1 MNRRKYLLL
10 IIVVISILII
20 LLLLLNKDKRYN
32 SFVVSDSKIKSIVK
46 NREEGNIDFYNI
58 KFNDYNLIIDKDNK
72 IYYSIVDSRNKNNPI
87 VDVDSEDKN
96 IKIVFNK
103 KIDDYSDSYEMIVY
117 NDSKYEIFE
126 MIIVDK
132 PIISITDYDDK
143 KMEAKMYLF
152 DNSREAS
159 KKVTNSMI
167 NFRILSNG
175 DYALSLKQESLG
187 RNKRDNRISILGMK
201 KHVGYVLSKNNDN
214 DSKEVVLFINNEYI
228 GNYYINYDNKK

>member
-1 MNRRKYLLL
+1 
-10 IIVVISILII
+10 
-20 LLLLLNKDKRYN
+20 
-32 SFVVSDSKIKSIVK
+32 
-46 NREEGNIDFYNI
+46 
-58 KFNDYNLIIDKDNK
+58 
-72 IYYSIVDSRNKNNPI
+72 
-87 VDVDSEDKN
+87 
-96 IKIVFNK
+96 
-103 KIDDYSDSYEMIVY
+103 
-117 NDSKYEIFE
+117 